1 MRMETS
7 FGATPAY
14 TVGVEE
20 EFQLVDPTSLAL
32 VPAIDCVLASRA
44 AMGLPEDSVASEL
57 LASFLELRSPIYDTV
72 AELAAE
78 LPALRRRVRDL
89 AEGCGARLAAAG
101 AHPFSDATTQPI
113 TGGERYRKVAEEM
126 GWTARMQSIY
136 GLHIHVAVPDTDH
149 AIRAV
154 NTLSRH
160 VPLFTALSA
169 NSPFWAGSDT
179 GLSSVRVKVFNLV
192 PRSGLPPAFR
202 FWEDFEGYVDALVDA
217 GSIPDYS
224 LCWWDARPHPR
235 LGTVEL
241 RTPDAQTE
249 STRTCSL
256 AALAQCL
263 VATADERPPENPLF
277 IEENKWRATRYGL
290 DARLHD
296 FSSGRSATA
305 REVTRDLVKALRP
318 LSQDLGCEA
327 ELEGVLEIVEAGTG
341 AERQR
346 AVFASGGS
354 TKCVIEDI
362 VATTACK

>member
-1 MRMETS
+1 MENS

-20 EFQLVDPTSLAL
+20 EFQLVDPASLAL
-32 VPAIDCVLASRA
+32 VAAIDAVLASRTA
-44 AMGLPEDSVASEL
+44 FAVPEDSVASEL
-57 LASFLELRSPIYDTV
+57 LASFVELRSPIYDTV
-72 AELAAE
+72 ADLATE
-78 LPALRRRVRDL
+78 LPTLRRRVREL
-89 AEGCGARLAAAG
+89 AEGSRARLAAAG
-101 AHPFSDATTQPI
+101 THPFSEPTAQPI

-136 GLHIHVAVPDTDH
+136 GLHIHVAVPDTGH

-154 NTLSRH
+154 NALARH
-160 VPLFTALSA
+160 VPLFVALSS

-179 GLSSVRVKVFNLV
+179 GLSSVRVKIFNLV
-192 PRSGLPPAFR
+192 PRSGLPPDFR
-202 FWEDFEGYVDALVDA
+202 SWEDFEGYVDALVDA

-235 LGTVEL
+235 FGTVEL

-249 STRTCSL
+249 SARTCSL

-277 IEENKWRATRYGL
+277 VEENKWRATRYGL
-290 DARLHD
+290 DGRLHD
-296 FSSGRSATA
+296 FSTGHNSSA
-305 REVTRDLVKALRP
+305 RELARHLVKALRP
-318 LSQDLGCEA
+318 VSQDLGCEN

-346 AVFASGGS
+346 AVFGDRGS
-354 TKCVIEDI
+354 MKDVVEDI
-362 VATTACK
+362 VATTA

>member
-32 VPAIDCVLASRA
+32 VPAIDAVLASPA
-44 AMGLPEDSVASEL
+44 ATSLPEDSVASEL
-57 LASFLELRSPIYDTV
+57 LASFLELRSPIYTTV

-78 LPALRRRVRDL
+78 LPSLRQRVRDL
-89 AEGCGARLAAAG
+89 AEGGGAQLAAAG
-101 AHPFSDATTQPI
+101 THPFSEATAQPI
-113 TGGERYRKVAEEM
+113 TRGERYRKVAEEM

-154 NTLSRH
+154 NTLSRN
-160 VPLFTALSA
+160 VPLFIALSA

-179 GLSSVRVKVFNLV
+179 GLSSVRVKIFNLV
-192 PRSGLPPAFR
+192 PRSGLPPDFCS
-202 FWEDFEGYVDALVDA
+202 WEDFEGYVAALVEA

-224 LCWWDARPHPR
+224 WCWWDARPHPR
-235 LGTVEL
+235 FGTVEL
-241 RTPDAQTE
+241 RVPDAQTE
-249 STRTCSL
+249 SARTCSL

-263 VATADERPPENPLF
+263 VATAGERPPENPLF

-290 DARLHD
+290 DARLYD
-296 FSSGRSATA
+296 FSTGRSSTA
-305 REVTRDLVKALRP
+305 REVARHLVKALHP
-318 LSQDLGCEA
+318 ISQDLSCEA

-346 AVFASGGS
+346 AVFGDHGS
-354 TKCVIEDI
+354 TKDVVEDI
-362 VATTACK
+362 VATTA